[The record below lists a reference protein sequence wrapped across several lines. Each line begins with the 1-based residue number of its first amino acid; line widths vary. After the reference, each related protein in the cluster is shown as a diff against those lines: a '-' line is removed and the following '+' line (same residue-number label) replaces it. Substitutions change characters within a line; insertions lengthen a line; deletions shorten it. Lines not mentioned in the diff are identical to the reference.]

1 MSNIPKLVSKIT
13 LPDGDDINIKDST
26 AVRGL
31 SSGTNQNNLV
41 KWGSDGYTVAD
52 AGVAIQ
58 SDTISTQDNTKVPT
72 NKAVASFVNSSV
84 ATNTANFVGTY
95 KSLAELQAVQNPT
108 NNDYGFVSTV
118 DSAILTT
125 SQPADWTTNYT
136 DYYTYSGG
144 VYTPVTGSS
153 APTWQENTYYKA
165 DNFIFSR
172 YKYIASSTTWSYEYE
187 LNNSSFTA
195 AEWDTIQSGLSAN
208 DKEKLDSLATIKSV
222 GSGLGLNG
230 TTGELTADVIGVKG
244 DSESNYRTGNVNIT
258 KANIG
263 LGNVTNDAQVKK
275 INSSTSGNIMTWS
288 GTTGDTPADSG
299 VSIETRSSGISDSDT
314 KIPTSKDIRNNVA
327 GSANLTGYTKAT
339 GNVAA
344 SDTITTAIGKLETKA
359 DTNTSILSQTYNSAD
374 CNMYLVMLDDTGD
387 TNGTYYN
394 VSENKM
400 YFRIR
405 WNKNQYKYWSNGTD
419 YYKYKINSV
428 GLIATNNSTKA
439 NELTLETL
447 PVTNETYVKINYY
460 TGATEDD
467 GSLNYER
474 YTWAKSSS
482 SIGDIWYIRP
492 HIEYTDLE
500 TGMEYTMYGAVYKVT
515 AGVPC
520 IIECNTLSCTEL
532 TAKEQSNEDNILT
545 VADQSIM
552 YNHAIDSNFSG
563 TIYKVAKLYTLKAN
577 TAYVICFGSL
587 TSTDT
592 DSSVCSVNLYNNGVS
607 VMALGGASRG
617 NNVIINVTPTGDANE
632 LYVYASNSYQAGV
645 GDTVTVTNLMIIE
658 KSLWDAGF
666 TDYQPYALSN
676 VELTAAEKQNET
688 NISSLYNS
696 GQKNHL
702 SINTATYTASGS
714 NRALKIP
721 VDSIS
726 GTIHIYFSEITST
739 DTDDTTCAVLLVD
752 SNDNTIQTI
761 QFGRGANKDVSVY
774 VGSTAVASVSIYPA
788 SDWTNSANDTVSITN
803 GMICTQEA
811 WGATGGTFEP
821 YAMSNAEL
829 TSMLGDINTVLE
841 GVL

>member
-1 MSNIPKLVSKIT
+1 MSNVSKIT
-13 LPDGDDINIKDST
+13 LPNGSDLNIKDST

-153 APTWQENTYYKA
+153 APTWQANTYYKA
-165 DNFIFSR
+165 DNLIFSR
-172 YKYIASSTTWSYEYE
+172 YKYVASSTTWSYEYE

-195 AEWDTIQSGLSAN
+195 AEWDTIQSGLSAL

-258 KANIG
+258 KSNIG

-299 VSIETRSSGISDSDT
+299 VSIETSSSGISDSDA

-327 GSANLTGYTKAT
+327 GSANLTGYAKTT

-344 SDTITTAIGKLETKA
+344 SDTVTTAIGKLETKA
-359 DTNTSILSQTYNSAD
+359 DTNTSILSQTCNSAD
-374 CNMYLVMLDDTGD
+374 CNLSLYLCQD
-387 TNGTYYN
+387 NGVTDLSTYYMTDQ
-394 VSENKM
+394 SKM
-400 YFRIR
+400 HFQIQWR
-405 WNKNQYKYWSNGTD
+405 KNQYKYWNDSVD
-419 YYKYKINSV
+419 SYKYRINTL
-428 GLIATNNSTKA
+428 GLIATNNAAKRM
-439 NELTLETL
+439 ELTLST
-447 PVTNETYVKINYY
+447 PQVTDETYVKISVDAEEQGK
-460 TGATEDD
+460 TAGTF
-467 GSLNYER
+467 
-474 YTWAKSSS
+474 TWQKSSVNV
-482 SIGDIWYIRP
+482 GDVWYIRP
-492 HIEYTDLE
+492 HVEYTDLE

-515 AGVPC
+515 VGVPC
-520 IIECNTLSCTEL
+520 TIECDTLSCTEL
-532 TAKEQSNEDNILT
+532 T
-545 VADQSIM
+545 
-552 YNHAIDSNFSG
+552 
-563 TIYKVAKLYTLKAN
+563 
-577 TAYVICFGSL
+577 
-587 TSTDT
+587 
-592 DSSVCSVNLYNNGVS
+592 
-607 VMALGGASRG
+607 
-617 NNVIINVTPTGDANE
+617 
-632 LYVYASNSYQAGV
+632 
-645 GDTVTVTNLMIIE
+645 
-658 KSLWDAGF
+658 
-666 TDYQPYALSN
+666 
-676 VELTAAEKQNET
+676 
-688 NISSLYNS
+688 
-696 GQKNHL
+696 
-702 SINTATYTASGS
+702 
-714 NRALKIP
+714 
-721 VDSIS
+721 
-726 GTIHIYFSEITST
+726 
-739 DTDDTTCAVLLVD
+739 
-752 SNDNTIQTI
+752 
-761 QFGRGANKDVSVY
+761 
-774 VGSTAVASVSIYPA
+774 
-788 SDWTNSANDTVSITN
+788 
-803 GMICTQEA
+803 
-811 WGATGGTFEP
+811 
-821 YAMSNAEL
+821 
-829 TSMLGDINTVLE
+829 SMLGNINTVLE